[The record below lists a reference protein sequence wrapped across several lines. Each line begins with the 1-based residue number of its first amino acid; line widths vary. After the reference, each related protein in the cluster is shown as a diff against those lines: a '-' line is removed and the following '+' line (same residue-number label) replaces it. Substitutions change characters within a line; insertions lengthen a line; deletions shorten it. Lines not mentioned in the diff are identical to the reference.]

1 MVRGKTPPSYEAE
14 TDGIIVRV
22 VPRFMH
28 DESEPAKSRYL
39 WSYTVEIENGS
50 DRAWTLTTRHWRIV
64 DALGRTQVVDG
75 EGVVGQ
81 TPRLEP
87 GESFRY
93 TSGCPLSAPSGMMAG
108 AYDFEGDDGAQMTAR
123 VPTFSLDS
131 PYDQARPS

>member
-1 MVRGKTPPSYEAE
+1 MSRGKPSPSYEAE

-22 VPRFMH
+22 VPRFLH
-28 DESEPAKSRYL
+28 DESEPAKARYV
-39 WSYTVEIENGS
+39 WAYTVEIENAS
-50 DRAWTLTTRHWRIV
+50 EQTWTLTTRHWRIV
-64 DALGRTQVVDG
+64 DALGRAQNVDG

-93 TSGCPLSAPSGMMAG
+93 TSGCPLAAPSGIMG
-108 AYDFEGDDGAQMTAR
+108 GSYDFAGDDGAQLTAQ

>member
-1 MVRGKTPPSYEAE
+1 MPRGKPSPSYEAE

-22 VPRFMH
+22 VPRFLH
-28 DESEPAKSRYL
+28 DESEPAKARYV
-39 WSYTVEIENGS
+39 WAYTVEIENAS
-50 DRAWTLTTRHWRIV
+50 EQTWTLTTRHWRIV
-64 DALGRTQVVDG
+64 DALGRAQNVDG

-93 TSGCPLSAPSGMMAG
+93 TSGCPLAAPSGIMG
-108 AYDFEGDDGAQMTAR
+108 GSYDFVGDDGEALTAK

-131 PYDQARPS
+131 PYDRAKPS